1 MMQSKDQKM
10 FSSNVIIGRGRTM
23 SIQQEIEKINCK
35 QLMKDT
41 KAALKFPLAA
51 QVIDEFYSR
60 RMADC
65 DLGQIRLFNMLTL
78 KFNTGSRSF
87 DKTLMAEDSVLLAY
101 GQCLQDTANTFELF
115 LMLLTF
121 DFNSD
126 VCTKLSYLTNMSL
139 MQSLLRLIQHSKS
152 TQVLVRYLIT
162 QHEFFKDINIDSY
175 MESAKLPGSIL
186 KKKKI
191 YASLII
197 RVFIGSLS
205 DLDVLSELVQLTSIT
220 VDKRL
225 ITDICAKFN

>member
-1 MMQSKDQKM
+1 MQSKDQKM

-78 KFNTGSRSF
+78 KFNTGSRSL

-139 MQSLLRLIQHSKS
+139 MQSLLS
-152 TQVLVRYLIT
+152 
-162 QHEFFKDINIDSY
+162 FFKVINIDNY

>member
-1 MMQSKDQKM
+1 MQSKDQKM
-10 FSSNVIIGRGRTM
+10 FSSNVIIGRGLPM

-78 KFNTGSRSF
+78 KFNTGSRSL

-139 MQSLLRLIQHSKS
+139 MQSLLS
-152 TQVLVRYLIT
+152 
-162 QHEFFKDINIDSY
+162 FFKVINIDNY

>member
-1 MMQSKDQKM
+1 MQSKDQKV
-10 FSSNVIIGRGRTM
+10 FSSSVIIGRGDTM
-23 SIQQEIEKINCK
+23 SVQQIMEKINCK
-35 QLMKDT
+35 NLILKT
-41 KAALKFPLAA
+41 KAILKFSLAH

-65 DLGQIRLFNMLTL
+65 NLGQIRLFNKLIH
-78 KFNTGSRSF
+78 KFNIGSRSLE
-87 DKTLMAEDSVLLAY
+87 KTLIAEDSVLLAY

-115 LMLLTF
+115 LVLLTF

-126 VCTKLSYLTNMSL
+126 VCSQLSFITNMSL
-139 MQSLLRLIQHSKS
+139 MQSLLRLTEYSKS
-152 TQVLVRYLIT
+152 SQVLVRYLLT
-162 QHEFFKDINIDSY
+162 QHEFFNDINIDSY
-175 MESAKLPGSIL
+175 IANEELPGSIL

-220 VDKRL
+220 VDNL
-225 ITDICAKFN
+225 PITNICAKFN

>member
-1 MMQSKDQKM
+1 MQSKDQKM
-10 FSSNVIIGRGRTM
+10 FSSNVIIGRGGTM

-78 KFNTGSRSF
+78 KFNTGSRSL

-139 MQSLLRLIQHSKS
+139 MQSLLS
-152 TQVLVRYLIT
+152 
-162 QHEFFKDINIDSY
+162 FFKVINIDNY

>member
-1 MMQSKDQKM
+1 
-10 FSSNVIIGRGRTM
+10 M

-78 KFNTGSRSF
+78 KFNTGSRSL

-139 MQSLLRLIQHSKS
+139 MQSLLS
-152 TQVLVRYLIT
+152 
-162 QHEFFKDINIDSY
+162 FFKVINIDNY

>member
-1 MMQSKDQKM
+1 
-10 FSSNVIIGRGRTM
+10 
-23 SIQQEIEKINCK
+23 
-35 QLMKDT
+35 
-41 KAALKFPLAA
+41 
-51 QVIDEFYSR
+51 
-60 RMADC
+60 
-65 DLGQIRLFNMLTL
+65 
-78 KFNTGSRSF
+78 
-87 DKTLMAEDSVLLAY
+87 
-101 GQCLQDTANTFELF
+101 
-115 LMLLTF
+115 MLLTF

-139 MQSLLRLIQHSKS
+139 MQSLLS
-152 TQVLVRYLIT
+152 
-162 QHEFFKDINIDSY
+162 FFKVINIDNY